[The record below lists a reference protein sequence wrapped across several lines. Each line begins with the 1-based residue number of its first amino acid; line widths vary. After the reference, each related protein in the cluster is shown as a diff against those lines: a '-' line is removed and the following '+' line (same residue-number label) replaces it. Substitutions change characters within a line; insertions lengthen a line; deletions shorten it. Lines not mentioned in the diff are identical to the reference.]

1 MTFAIVTS
9 ATAAA
14 AVAAAALAGP
24 ALARSPEIE
33 VRHAVARVV
42 VIVEDR
48 PTPAS
53 RARGPRS
60 RSVAWAGSM
69 SPMRR

>member
-48 PTPAS
+48 TDVGVEIETGRRPPAG
-53 RARGPRS
+53 RGGLGRG
-60 RSVAWAGSM
+60 R
-69 SPMRR
+69 